1 MSSTDVNPA
10 AEKSERVYDPAP
22 VIREEHS
29 EGRLT
34 RILEQQTAKIPSSFF
49 LAAAIGSMVVS
60 LGAELAGRKEL
71 SRFVGLWSST
81 LLLLGVYNKLVKSLG
96 PR

>member
-1 MSSTDVNPA
+1 MSSRDVNPA
-10 AEKSERVYDPAP
+10 AERSERVYDPAP
-22 VIREEHS
+22 VVREEHS

-34 RILEQQTAKIPSSFF
+34 LMLEQQTAKIPSSFF
-49 LAAAIGSMVVS
+49 LAAAMGSMVIS
-60 LGAELAGRKEL
+60 LATELAGKHRVA
-71 SRFVGLWSST
+71 RFLGLWSPT